1 VNASGALFGR
11 KVVRL
16 PDRGTLLV
24 ATDLQGNWAD
34 YCAMKALYA
43 AEEAAGNDPTL
54 LFCGDMV
61 HGPSPAFNVPGA
73 WPEYLG
79 TAYVDQSAEIATDF
93 MEFVTAARAFS
104 LLGNHEHAHVGGPV
118 VSKFYPDEAAVLN
131 EALGSDRDDVTAFMA
146 TWPMLAV
153 ASCGLVFVHGSPA
166 ATEASL
172 TDWEQVDY
180 SGYSGQAPVEMLRGC
195 GAFGTVL
202 WARSATEREAQA
214 FLSAALPDLGGEGVV
229 VYGHDVVRSGHAKH
243 GARQLCVSTSYGL
256 HDDDKT
262 YLRIDLSGRFRSVED
277 LRAGVELL
285 PLYSSSAAAG

>member
-1 VNASGALFGR
+1 MSSGLFGR
-11 KVVRL
+11 KVARL

-43 AEEAAGNDPTL
+43 AEEAAGHDPTL

-61 HGPSPAFNVPGA
+61 HGPSPAFNEPGA

-79 TAYVDQSAEIATDF
+79 TAYVDQSAAILRDF
-93 MEFVTAARAFS
+93 KEFVTDARAFS

-118 VSKFYPDEAAVLN
+118 VSKFYQDEAAVLN
-131 EALGSDRDDVTAFMA
+131 ATLGADRAAVTGFMA
-146 TWPMLAV
+146 TWPLLAV

-172 TDWEQVDY
+172 TDWERVDY
-180 SGYSGQAPVEMLRGC
+180 TGYEGLAPVEMLRRC

-202 WARSATEREAQA
+202 WARSATEREAQS
-214 FLSAALPDLGGEGVV
+214 FLYAALPDLGGDGVV

-256 HDDDKT
+256 HDEDKT
-262 YLRIDLSGRFRSVED
+262 YLRIDLSGRYRSVSD
-277 LRAGVELL
+277 LHQGVELL
-285 PLYSSSAAAG
+285 PLYSPSLTAG